1 MIMKTLHYFLVFFG
15 LLLLP
20 LQGAFPQ
27 GYSIGDKAADFD
39 LPAVGGERVSLSDY
53 PDAKGFIVVF
63 TCNTCPYAQA
73 YEDRI
78 EALNGKYATRGYP
91 VIAINPNNP
100 EIQPGDSFEKM
111 AQRAREKGFSFPYLL
126 DEGQEIYPLYGAT
139 RTPHVFLLER
149 SGSDHIVRYIG
160 AVDDNYRDASAVE
173 TPYVEV
179 AVDALLN
186 GQPVPTETTRA
197 IGCSIKA

>member
-1 MIMKTLHYFLVFFG
+1 MKALQQLLVIFG

-20 LQGAFPQ
+20 FQETVAQ
-27 GYSIGDKAADFD
+27 GYSLGDKAADFE
-39 LPAVGGERVSLSDY
+39 LPAVGGDRVSLSDY
-53 PDAKGFIVVF
+53 PEAKGFIVVF

-73 YEDRI
+73 YEARI
-78 EALNGKYATRGYP
+78 EALNDKYASQGYP

-100 EIQPGDSFEKM
+100 DIQPGDSFEKM
-111 AQRAREKGFSFPYLL
+111 EQRAKEKGFSFPYLL

-160 AVDDNYRDASAVE
+160 AVDDNYQDASAVE
-173 TPYVEV
+173 TPYVEA
-179 AVDALLN
+179 AVDALLS
-186 GQPVPTETTRA
+186 GQPVPTATTRA